1 MRTRRM
7 LESRVRAVVRLSV
20 RFARMSA
27 RSPSLAESVLFI
39 PIVVPANPSFEHP
52 GNIWAMT
59 VTEPLTPTMALVL
72 SLVGCRTQT
81 VVTVE
86 ERAAVEPVAGE
97 SRYPPTPVAGAGVG
111 MVVTAGP

>member
-1 MRTRRM
+1 
-7 LESRVRAVVRLSV
+7 
-20 RFARMSA
+20 MSA
-27 RSPSLAESVLFI
+27 RSLSLAESVLFI

-59 VTEPLTPTMALVL
+59 VTEPLTPTVALVL

-111 MVVTAGP
+111 IVVTAGP